1 MLFNTFQFA
10 AFFGVVYCLYLYFGH
25 KNQNRL
31 LLLSSYLF
39 YGAWDYRFLS
49 LILIST
55 CVDYF
60 CGLKIEGSQSRRAK
74 KNFLLLSVVTN
85 LSILGYFKYF
95 GFFVSEF
102 AALCNLLGVPVG
114 YESLSIV
121 LPVGIS
127 FYTFQT
133 MSYSI
138 DIYRGEMKPTKKFLD
153 FALFVAFFP
162 QLVAGPIERA
172 RNLLPQIIGPRTVT
186 LDKFY
191 QGSYLIFWGLF
202 QKAFIADNLAGIVD
216 AVFESGAN
224 PSGVQVLIALYAFAL
239 QIYCDFA
246 GYSNMARGL
255 SRVMGIELSVNFN
268 LPYMSTNPED
278 FWRRWHITLSD
289 WIRDYVFLPLYIA
302 LRNYGK
308 LGMLVATFFTY
319 TLIGLWHGAAV
330 TFVVWGVFHAAVF
343 AAYQLMKPFI
353 QRFYSSRSEGFATV
367 MFPLNLAFFFHITVF
382 GLLLFRSTSI
392 GQTSELLHQLMFNF
406 DIGSVDF
413 EAIKRLLFFGW
424 FLIFIQFVQY
434 RKSDLMFILKEP
446 ALVRALFYLIC
457 FYSLIIYGESDGR
470 AFIYFQF

>member
-10 AFFGVVYCLYLYFGH
+10 GFFAVVYSLYLYFGH
-25 KNQNRL
+25 KNQNRML
-31 LLLSSYLF
+31 LLASYLF

-55 CVDYF
+55 CVDF
-60 CGLKIEGSQSRRAK
+60 VCGLKIEGAKSRAHKRA
-74 KNFLLLSVVTN
+74 FLLLSVVTN

-95 GFFVSEF
+95 DFFVSEL
-102 AALCNLLGVPVG
+102 ASLCQLLGLPFG

-138 DIYRGEMKPTKKFLD
+138 DIYRGDMKATRKFFD

-172 RNLLPQIIGPRTVT
+172 RNLLPQITAKRTVK
-186 LDKFY
+186 LEQFY
-191 QGSYLIFWGLF
+191 LGSYLIFWGLF
-202 QKAFIADNLAGIVD
+202 QKVFIADNMATLVD
-216 AVFESGAN
+216 PVFEAGAD
-224 PSGVQVLIALYAFAL
+224 PSGIQVMIALYAFAL

-255 SRVMGIELSVNFN
+255 AKVMGIELSVNFN
-268 LPYMSTNPED
+268 LPYLATNPES

-302 LRNYGK
+302 LRNYGIV
-308 LGMLVATFFTY
+308 GMLVATFVTY

-330 TFVVWGVFHAAVF
+330 TFVVWGLFHSFVF
-343 AAYQLMKPFI
+343 ATYQVLKPSI
-353 QRFYSSRSEGFATV
+353 NRFYADRATLARV
-367 MFPLNLAFFFHITVF
+367 MFPVNLLFFFHITLM
-382 GLLLFRSTSI
+382 GLLIFRASSL
-392 GQTSELLHQLMFNF
+392 GQALDLAQHVMFNF
-406 DIGSVDF
+406 DVNVVDMASVYKL
-413 EAIKRLLFFGW
+413 IFFGW
-424 FLIFIQFVQY
+424 LIVLIQIFQY
-434 RKSDLMFILKEP
+434 RKDDLLFILKQP
-446 ALVRALFYLIC
+446 APVRALFYLIC
-457 FYSLIIYGESDGR
+457 FYSLIFYGESDGK